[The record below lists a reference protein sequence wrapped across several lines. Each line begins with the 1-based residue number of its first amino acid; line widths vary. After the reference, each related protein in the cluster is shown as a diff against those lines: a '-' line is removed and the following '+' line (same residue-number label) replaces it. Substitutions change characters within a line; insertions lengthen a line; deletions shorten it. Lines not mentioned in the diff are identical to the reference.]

1 MSTTLSAIPTAISM
15 PEGALDAAVAWH
27 YGDPLGE
34 QRMLASGRGS
44 VDMSH
49 RGVITVKGPER
60 LSFLNSLTTQAL
72 LDLAPSQSALTLN
85 LTINGFV
92 EHELHL
98 VDDGETLWITCE
110 QQSTADLLKYL
121 LKMRFRLELEI
132 TDVTEDWA
140 CIWQPNSVAHE
151 KYLTFI
157 SPFSWPSR
165 GILVPRV
172 DAVEI
177 VAQAPAGM
185 WAYEALRI
193 AALVPRQDRETDHHT
208 IPHEVNWLESGVHL
222 NKGCYRGQ
230 ETVSKVYRMGKPP
243 RRLTMLHLDGSQD
256 VLPLH
261 GTEVMSGDAVVGFIG
276 ASAQH
281 YELGPIASAVVKRN
295 LDPAAVVTVL
305 GQQAS
310 QETDLPV

>member
-1 MSTTLSAIPTAISM
+1 MNTTLTSIPSAVAM
-15 PEGALDAAVAWH
+15 PDSAADVAVAWH

-34 QRMLASGRGS
+34 QRLLASGQGS

-49 RGVITVKGPER
+49 RGVITVQGPER
-60 LSFLNSLTTQAL
+60 LVFLNSLTSQAL
-72 LDLAPSQSALTLN
+72 LDLAPGQSALTLN
-85 LTINGFV
+85 LTLNGFV

-110 QQSTADLLKYL
+110 QQSTASVLAYL
-121 LKMRFRLELEI
+121 LKMRFRMELEI
-132 TDVTEDWA
+132 ADVTEEWA
-140 CIWQPNSVAHE
+140 CIWQPISE
-151 KYLTFI
+151 KHPEFLTFI
-157 SPFSWPSR
+157 SPFNWAAR
-165 GILVPRV
+165 EILVPR
-172 DAVEI
+172 AQATEI
-177 VAQAPAGM
+177 VASAPAGM

-261 GTEVMSGDAVVGFIG
+261 GTEVLLEDAVVGFVG

-295 LDPAAVVTVL
+295 LDPSAVVTVL

-310 QETDLPV
+310 QETDDQE